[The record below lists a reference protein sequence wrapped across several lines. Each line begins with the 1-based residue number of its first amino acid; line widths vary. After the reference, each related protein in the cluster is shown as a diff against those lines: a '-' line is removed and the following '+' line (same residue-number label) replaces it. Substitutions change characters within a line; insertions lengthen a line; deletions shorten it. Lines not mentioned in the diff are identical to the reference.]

1 VHDLFQRD
9 PAGIIWQILTAC
21 ALLGLACQFGRTLCT
36 GQVPLI
42 EQIARVRRPDL
53 PEILCR
59 YTRRLT
65 LLWCVYL
72 VAAALFL
79 LIGGVAPAIKT
90 TSVGLTTMIFFVGE
104 HGLRKHL
111 FPEECFPSLFQ
122 QVSDTFVCFKRRKS

>member
-1 VHDLFQRD
+1 MHDLFQRV

-21 ALLGLACQFGRTLCT
+21 ALLGLAFQFGRTLCT

-53 PEILCR
+53 PETLRR

-65 LLWCVYL
+65 LLWFVYL

-79 LIGGVAPAIKT
+79 LIGGIAQPIKAA
-90 TSVGLTTMIFFVGE
+90 SVGLTTMIFFVSE
-104 HGLRKHL
+104 HHLRKHL
-111 FPEECFPSLFQ
+111 FPEERFPSLFQ
-122 QVSDTFVCFKRRKS
+122 QVTDTFVCFKRRKS